1 MASVVLDGA
10 EEGLEALLEPRYTNI
25 RTGGLSHPLRVPN
38 ACEIVHPDRTTLE
51 VILHV

>member
-25 RTGGLSHPLRVPN
+25 RTGRPESPPQGSKRMRDCPS
-38 ACEIVHPDRTTLE
+38 
-51 VILHV
+51 